1 MKRSEALTKYYS
13 KIAEDMVE
21 HYRTVLEC
29 DGRIQYKLYIW
40 QDGEIERLQGPQGDN
55 SYLKPRDMEP
65 RELFYICTIGESASF
80 SIWDFAENGEPEDDT
95 ERDTQREEIIDWLAG
110 EYAGN
115 VRDVLDAI
123 IEEAETDER
132 YDI

>member
-13 KIAEDMVE
+13 KIAEDMTA
-21 HYRTVLEC
+21 HYREVIEN
-29 DGRIQYKLYIW
+29 DGRIQYAIYVW
-40 QDGEIERLQGPQGDN
+40 EDGEIERLLEPQGGN
-55 SYLKPRDMEP
+55 GWLKPRDYEP
-65 RELFYICTIGESASF
+65 RELFYVTTIGEPASF
-80 SIWDFAENGEPEDDT
+80 SIWDCSEYGEPEDET
-95 ERDTQREEIIDWLAG
+95 ERETQREEIIDWLAG
-110 EYAGN
+110 EYASN